1 RQLLSAQFLQAL
13 SRQQQRLV
21 FLAETETYLLR
32 TQLWLAVETRAGHT
46 GDANFA
52 DQMAREFNIV
62 FETKS
67 ADIRHDVIGA
77 VGRKSSKTCFFKFG
91 QNQIAARP
99 IVSLQLIV
107 VSRRQRQSVRAC

>member
-1 RQLLSAQFLQAL
+1 MLSAQLLQAFG
-13 SRQQQRLV
+13 RKQKRLV
-21 FLAETETYLLR
+21 FLAETETNLLR
-32 TQLWLAVETRAGHT
+32 TQRRNAVEARAGHA

-52 DQMAREFNIV
+52 NQMAREFNIV
-62 FETKS
+62 FETES

-91 QNQIAARP
+91 QNQIAARA

-107 VSRRQRQSVRAC
+107 VSGRQR